1 MNLSEKSAQVVV
13 RTFEQWE
20 NTLALAALIAMAF
33 LPCVEAITRVM
44 GGPGVPGSTVI
55 VQHMTLWIGF
65 LGAIIAA
72 RESRLL
78 SLTKPVEIEIDERK
92 GFSYWFARSVAVT
105 VSLILAY
112 ASFILVKTESEYPR
126 DILPGIPVWVVEV
139 IMPLGFFLIA
149 MEMFRTS
156 KKEHVFRALL
166 IAIPIVIGVIGLGE
180 TLQTP
185 VVLWA
190 GVIAVILSL
199 AFGAPIFIG
208 LGGLAVLFFWHDG
221 VPIAAVPA
229 EMYRIVVSPTL
240 PTIPLFTLAGYILAE
255 GGASK
260 RLVEVFRHWFGWIP
274 GGTPV
279 MITLLCG
286 FFTTL
291 TGGSGVT
298 ILALGGLLL
307 PMLISEKYP
316 REFSVGLITVSGSLG
331 LLFPPSLPAIIYGV
345 TAGVPINKIF
355 LAGIVPGFFLV
366 AMVAA
371 WGVRQGLISKV
382 PRRSFRPAEAFQAF
396 WKAKWEAFIPVFIL
410 IGIFGGFTTLVEVAA
425 LTVVYVLVVEV
436 FVYRDV
442 KLNDLPKVIVDCATL
457 VGGVLII
464 LGAAMGFT
472 SYLVDAQVP
481 LLALDWVRENIQ
493 SKYVFLLALNVL
505 LLIVGCL
512 MDIFSAIIV
521 VVPLIKPMGA
531 HFGIDPIHM
540 AVIFI
545 ANLELG
551 YLTPPVGMNLFLSA
565 YRFNRS
571 MPEVYKATLPFF
583 IILLLAVLAI
593 TYIPALSLALL

>member
-1 MNLSEKSAQVVV
+1 M
-13 RTFEQWE
+13 
-20 NTLALAALIAMAF
+20 I
-33 LPCVEAITRVM
+33 
-44 GGPGVPGSTVI
+44 
-55 VQHMTLWIGF
+55 
-65 LGAIIAA
+65 AII
-72 RESRLL
+72 
-78 SLTKPVEIEIDERK
+78 V
-92 GFSYWFARSVAVT
+92 
-105 VSLILAY
+105 
-112 ASFILVKTESEYPR
+112 
-126 DILPGIPVWVVEV
+126 
-139 IMPLGFFLIA
+139 
-149 MEMFRTS
+149 
-156 KKEHVFRALL
+156 
-166 IAIPIVIGVIGLGE
+166 
-180 TLQTP
+180 
-185 VVLWA
+185 
-190 GVIAVILSL
+190 SL

-208 LGGLAVLFFWHDG
+208 LGGFAVLFFWYDG

-240 PTIPLFTLAGYILAE
+240 PTIPLFTLAGYILAQS
-255 GGASK
+255 GASK
-260 RLVEVFRHWFGWIP
+260 RLIEVFRHWFGWIP

-331 LLFPPSLPAIIYGV
+331 LLFPPSLPVIIYGV

-355 LAGIVPGFFLV
+355 LAGIIPGFFLV
-366 AMVAA
+366 AMVAM
-371 WGVRQGLISKV
+371 WGVRQGFISKV
-382 PRRSFRPAEAFQAF
+382 TRQPFQPAEAFQAF
-396 WKAKWEAFIPVFIL
+396 WKAKWEVFIPAFIL
-410 IGIFGGFTTLVEVAA
+410 IGIFGGFTTLVEAA
-425 LTVVYVLVVEV
+425 AFTVVYVLFVEV
-436 FVYRDV
+436 FVYKDL

-464 LGAAMGFT
+464 LGVAMGFT

-493 SKYVFLLALNVL
+493 SKYVFLLALNVM

-521 VVPLIKPMGA
+521 VVPLIKPMGIY
-531 HFGIDPIHM
+531 FGIDPVHM

-583 IILLLAVLAI
+583 IILLLTVLAI